1 MTSLKNLLKTIDTA
15 SAYAGSIAK
24 WCAWI
29 LVLAGAYDTIARHF
43 FNAPTVWAYDV
54 LCMAGGVLYALGWSY
69 DHLHDSHIR
78 VDLIYRKLSPRNKAL
93 MDVISAAFLFF
104 PLMVVFLISSV
115 SWAIRAWRINETMT
129 STFWYPPAAP
139 YRTVFAVG
147 IILLMLQGIAK
158 FIRDFYFLIRGES
171 LD

>member
-1 MTSLKNLLKTIDTA
+1 MSILRRILKGIDFCSH
-15 SAYAGSIAK
+15 SAGHAGK
-24 WCAWI
+24 WFAWV

-54 LCMAGGVLYALGWSY
+54 LCMSGGALYALGWSY
-69 DHLHDSHIR
+69 DQLHNSHIR
-78 VDLIYRKLSPRNKAL
+78 VDLFYRSMSDRKKAL
-93 MDVISAAFLFF
+93 VDVLCSVLFFF
-104 PLMVVFLISSV
+104 PLLIAFLVSAV

-139 YRTVFAVG
+139 YRTVFAIGVF
-147 IILLMLQGIAK
+147 LLILQGLAK
-158 FIRDFYFLIRGES
+158 FIRDFYFLTKGES